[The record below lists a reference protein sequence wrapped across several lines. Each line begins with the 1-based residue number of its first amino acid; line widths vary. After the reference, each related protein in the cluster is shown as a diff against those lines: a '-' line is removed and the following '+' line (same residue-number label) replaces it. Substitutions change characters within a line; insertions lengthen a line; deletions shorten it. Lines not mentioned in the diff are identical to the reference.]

1 MSDFLSKK
9 ISDID
14 LLLSSSSN
22 RTVLTSKFFIKK
34 ININD
39 IKYDDSLYH
48 ANSDIILNKIKKTNN
63 KLNQLMIIGHN
74 PGLTSLIN
82 YLSNIKLYN
91 LPTTGIAIFNFNSKS
106 WNEITSPKY
115 LELDLIKFPSC
126 GDLLE
131 YGAATWSDA
140 WAKNSED
147 APSDTRLKIM
157 TQLKEYSKILISEVK
172 ILKIYLLN

>member
-1 MSDFLSKK
+1 MKNLIIVRHCKSSWSDPYLSDFDRSLNNRGINDGNLMSDFLSKK

-82 YLSNIKLYN
+82 YLSNIRLYN
-91 LPTTGIAIFNFNSKS
+91 LPTTGIAIFNLNSKS

-115 LELDLIKFPSC
+115 LELDLIKFPK
-126 GDLLE
+126 DLK
-131 YGAATWSDA
+131 S
-140 WAKNSED
+140 
-147 APSDTRLKIM
+147 
-157 TQLKEYSKILISEVK
+157 
-172 ILKIYLLN
+172 